1 MSKKKKRNQPPDE
14 ILDDTMD
21 STFAYIAG
29 YTPGG
34 APFGTTWE
42 ELGIDPRLPMDEK
55 KRLYDE
61 QLVAT
66 DGRLTVQDR
75 ATIRTIAQELSEIH
89 TTLQDM
95 YLSTDKPELRDA
107 MNGLEAA
114 MISLSGLWEEEIPKP
129 PEVPLNDEI
138 VEIDDSELPF

>member
-95 YLSTDKPELRDA
+95 YLSTDKPELPFNTLMATPERPFA
-107 MNGLEAA
+107 SIMALAA
-114 MISLSGLWEEEIPKP
+114 SAPVTPVLTGTCE
-129 PEVPLNDEI
+129 
-138 VEIDDSELPF
+138 